1 MYVYPALLS
10 HFRIFPSFSQ
20 RNPLPI
26 RRLSSGNHY
35 LLPVCLDFSP
45 LDFAY
50 KWHCMSDFGM
60 AFGWFICD
68 SFSRYF
74 IPEYYDLSLEPHF
87 LYPLIHQ
94 VADI

>member
-1 MYVYPALLS
+1 
-10 HFRIFPSFSQ
+10 
-20 RNPLPI
+20 
-26 RRLSSGNHY
+26 
-35 LLPVCLDFSP
+35 
-45 LDFAY
+45 
-50 KWHCMSDFGM
+50 MSDFGM